1 MPWYREATF
10 LRDSLEAEVLTSMV
24 RRSGGIQR
32 ERERERGGIRGR
44 RVDGGGVGA
53 VAKLEL

>member
-10 LRDSLEAEVLTSMV
+10 LRDSLEEEVLTSMV

-32 ERERERGGIRGR
+32 ERERERRDKGKEGGRGPR
-44 RVDGGGVGA
+44 ERQV
-53 VAKLEL
+53 